1 MKQMSS
7 KIGAVLMGL
16 LLLFST
22 TSFTLQ
28 LRYCTSDLVETALF
42 SKADSCSIE
51 EDKDCC
57 LSAND
62 CCNVEQIVIVKQLE
76 LIPTS
81 AINFHLKKQ
90 NYAVNWSVFYLNNFE
105 SLTKSK
111 FLKKEYIPP
120 NIFVNRHLINQV
132 YLI

>member
-28 LRYCTSDLVETALF
+28 LRYCTSDLIETALF
-42 SKADSCSIE
+42 SKADSCSVE

-57 LSAND
+57 LSAKD
-62 CCNVEQIVIVKQLE
+62 CCNVEQIVIVRQCE
-76 LIPTS
+76 LLPTPAVS
-81 AINFHLKKQ
+81 FQLKKHY
-90 NYAVNWSVFYLNNFE
+90 YAVNWLVFYLNNFE
-105 SLTKSK
+105 CQTKNK
-111 FLKKEYIPP
+111 FLKEEYIPP
-120 NIFVNRHLINQV
+120 NRVVNRQLVNQV

>member
-22 TSFTLQ
+22 TSFTVQ
-28 LRYCTSDLVETALF
+28 LRYCSSDLVETALF
-42 SKADSCSIE
+42 SKEDSCSIE
-51 EDKDCC
+51 ED
-57 LSAND
+57 ND